1 MYITVLLKGYE
12 MNFSTLINCIIINNN
27 NNDGAIWQ

>member
-12 MNFSTLINCIIINNN
+12 MNFLINCIINNN
-27 NNDGAIWQ
+27 NINNDGAIWQ